1 MKTLFNKQGSFSI
14 FAIMLFMAIIISI
27 GAIIKASGDVAVG
40 GSVNSFGNLW
50 AKSILG
56 EYDIY
61 LKNRYGIL
69 GFYGEK
75 NSIENKLLKYI
86 DYSFKDKSYIDYTSP
101 SCSLEEYSLGNT
113 ANFREQVEMIV
124 LKNSFYT
131 EQNNE
136 DSKENIINKE
146 IADVPKKTITA
157 GWIIESLPSYGK
169 TENTYVMELAQQI
182 KNGISIEKL
191 TENIAVDSY
200 IIRYF
205 KDYTRNSGIGETYFE
220 CEVEYILTGELDE
233 NLSKIKS
240 KNNLVLLRN
249 ILNLY
254 YLYTCPEKRE
264 SAMSLASTLT
274 PGPQAVL
281 TQAIILE
288 AWAYMEA
295 ENDLKILYDNK
306 TVPLLKKDCNWALS
320 LEEMYDSEYVVPDKL
335 EGLNYSNY
343 LRILL
348 CGMTENTKLLRIM
361 DLIQINM
368 KYIYCDYFL
377 IKDYY
382 SGLTFDLCVN
392 GKVYEFEDSYIL

>member
-1 MKTLFNKQGSFSI
+1 M
-14 FAIMLFMAIIISI
+14 
-27 GAIIKASGDVAVG
+27 
-40 GSVNSFGNLW
+40 
-50 AKSILG
+50 
-56 EYDIY
+56 
-61 LKNRYGIL
+61 
-69 GFYGEK
+69 
-75 NSIENKLLKYI
+75 
-86 DYSFKDKSYIDYTSP
+86 
-101 SCSLEEYSLGNT
+101 
-113 ANFREQVEMIV
+113 
-124 LKNSFYT
+124 
-131 EQNNE
+131 
-136 DSKENIINKE
+136 
-146 IADVPKKTITA
+146 
-157 GWIIESLPSYGK
+157 
-169 TENTYVMELAQQI
+169 
-182 KNGISIEKL
+182 
-191 TENIAVDSY
+191 
-200 IIRYF
+200 
-205 KDYTRNSGIGETYFE
+205 
-220 CEVEYILTGELDE
+220 
-233 NLSKIKS
+233 
-240 KNNLVLLRN
+240 
-249 ILNLY
+249 Y

-320 LEEMYDSEYVVPDKL
+320 LEGMYDSEYVVPDKL